1 MLILFRTQ
9 SFGADHILPFP
20 PIPTLAALPYTSV
33 SELVGTMEALF
44 NASYCIA
51 VNTPNSP
58 PYLVTLLLPYTCLIW
73 FFYDAL
79 VILVFLAMYF
89 LFAFTG
95 D

>member
-1 MLILFRTQ
+1 MPDSLYN
-9 SFGADHILPFP
+9 SLP
-20 PIPTLAALPYTSV
+20 IVYTRPA
-33 SELVGTMEALF
+33 TYPNNRMETFF
-44 NASYCIA
+44 NASYCVA
-51 VNTPNSP
+51 LNTPNSP

-79 VILVFLAMYF
+79 IILVFLAMYF